1 MGKPDAGKS
10 ADRLNVVCK
19 RMTENVGSKYF
30 RGKRLHGDYDIRVEQ
45 AEFKELSLI
54 ASADGGTTVSMA
66 VFRNGTK
73 VMRSFRPDFLLV
85 RQNLRDAG
93 EDNKNLLLGFK
104 FGGVHSI
111 NTLHAIYNFQDK
123 PWVFAHL
130 LQLQRR
136 LGKENFPLI
145 EQTFYPNY
153 REMETQG
160 DFADKYPDTKP
171 PAKRCIRSLVQK
183 WLQTGSVANMKKPR
197 PPSVRTP
204 EVVGAFSSGLKIA
217 PKIYLETIPASWFI
231 TDNVPLGAEVFAYET
246 ILLRA

>member
-1 MGKPDAGKS
+1 
-10 ADRLNVVCK
+10 
-19 RMTENVGSKYF
+19 MTEHVGSKYF

-153 REMETQG
+153 REM
-160 DFADKYPDTKP
+160 
-171 PAKRCIRSLVQK
+171 K